1 MFKVQSVLCEWLI
14 WDQHIQAQLKTR
26 HHLRHTRKSGV
37 FADSDPATVQR
48 TQNIT
53 SWIGTIEYHLSVA
66 GVFSAWTAFVCDT
79 TGRTWM

>member
-1 MFKVQSVLCEWLI
+1 MFEVQSVLCDWLI

-26 HHLRHTRKSGV
+26 HPLRHTRRSGA

-53 SWIGTIEYHLSVA
+53 SWVGTFEYHLSVA
-66 GVFSAWTAFVCDT
+66 EVFSIIC
-79 TGRTWM
+79 M